1 MKMTIIG
8 GGPGG
13 FFAGLL
19 CKKAKPDWD
28 IEIFERNK
36 ADDTFGFGVVFSDET
51 LDEFLSRDKAVH
63 NNIRNEF
70 AYWDDVAIHY
80 KGKEIRI
87 LEMDPVV
94 QKGIPYFASFRTAVL
109 NLA

>member
-13 FFAGLL
+13 LFAALL

-36 ADDTFGFGVVFSDET
+36 ADDTFGFGVVFA
-51 LDEFLSRDKAVH
+51 FLQGSLSFSHFLQWASTSKD
-63 NNIRNEF
+63 
-70 AYWDDVAIHY
+70 AYCI
-80 KGKEIRI
+80 
-87 LEMDPVV
+87 
-94 QKGIPYFASFRTAVL
+94 S
-109 NLA
+109 

>member
-13 FFAGLL
+13 LFAALL

-70 AYWDDVAIHY
+70 SLIHI
-80 KGKEIRI
+80 GRCR
-87 LEMDPVV
+87 
-94 QKGIPYFASFRTAVL
+94 RTPLVKSGGL
-109 NLA
+109 RFH